1 MFFSSQIILCL
12 TLTKPEDVSL
22 CKEEANLWWDELL
35 YVKNQYPKGSRYW
48 VEGLTCAKDHLL
60 VPKVVCPMATAYP
73 YAST

>member
-35 YVKNQYPKGSRYW
+35 YVKKQYPKGSRYIR
-48 VEGLTCAKDHLL
+48 VPGILVRIFTCI
-60 VPKVVCPMATAYP
+60 
-73 YAST
+73 